1 MEKIRKGPRNET
13 RNKYLKVWR
22 SFPLLKI
29 CFLRFKFDKFQM
41 TFDAAF
47 PVWPVPTW
55 FGVWVEPN
63 YTNFLIV
70 ETQLRFCKKKCGQ
83 RASQFDDDSIFFS
96 RSMFTSNLQF
106 CTSVGSKGIQP
117 GQILMFLNRRQFC
130 QLSDCF
136 CQFFKCYWIN
146 SDKN

>member
-1 MEKIRKGPRNET
+1 MSCVCCLWLIIPNYNPHNQSKQ
-13 RNKYLKVWR
+13 R
-22 SFPLLKI
+22 SSFS
-29 CFLRFKFDKFQM
+29 FVKFDKFQM

-70 ETQLRFCKKKCGQ
+70 ETQLRFCKKKNVARGHHNLMMIP
-83 RASQFDDDSIFFS
+83 FFFS

-106 CTSVGSKGIQP
+106 CTSVGSEGIQP

-136 CQFFKCYWIN
+136 CQFF
-146 SDKN
+146 